1 LSWFRATSLALTL
14 IVMVFTGCSA
24 GTDSPQITVPAEL
37 RGVSLSR
44 PTHLVPRS
52 TTCETFQDGHC
63 AELRWGRVDG
73 LQAGEFTALQV
84 SPTDP
89 NVIYAG
95 IDANDLSLWRS
106 DDAGATWTRKIPNNN
121 SAHTSGV
128 AVSPANPDVVLY
140 TTLEGDVYRT
150 SDGGENWEPVLGRNA
165 SYPDGGA
172 GGTQFTAVA
181 FSIENQSVAYATA
194 TSGARTRVRRQPG
207 PSDFYA
213 TKDAGLT
220 WRLAGIC
227 DDCGAIHSIVAEP
240 GDSELVW
247 ISGVG
252 GVQKSTDG
260 GQTWSGNLL
269 GNHSSMTTI
278 GLALNPADSRI
289 LLAASSEAGVF
300 RTEDGGQTWR
310 EVNVGLQSFQ
320 THRVAFAPSEPQ
332 VAYLTTHDGVYRSG
346 DGGQTWEQRSDGLTY
361 TFLHAITIDPTNA
374 DIVYAGTASEVGTA
388 HMEHFNGL
396 IMKRGRPYGLNGGL
410 HKGEG
415 LYKTTDGGHTW
426 HRSDTGLEETGV
438 VTMAP
443 HPLLPFN
450 FWTAAAAG
458 RGAFV
463 TPDAGDTWHFSPVGA
478 AHYTMVFAFSR
489 SFPTALYLSS
499 YVNSDQ
505 LVVTTDGGGSWENLT
520 EDLIDGVG
528 QRVRD
533 LGLFLQ
539 SQRPNLHLH
548 GLAVAPSD
556 ARVVYA
562 GSVVDTVHP
571 VTFDLA
577 APLIFKS
584 RDGGVTWAEMDD
596 GFPVNVQ
603 TSINAIVVH
612 PTDPDIAYVM
622 TSPYES
628 ETAIGIYK
636 TTDGGEHWSAANHGL
651 GDLNTNDLQLDPLD
665 PNILY
670 VATDGGVDKTIDGA
684 QTWEPSTT
692 GLPKGPVYDLALDPI
707 NPLVLYAAT
716 TNGVYKTKDG
726 GGQWYEVNLGLPLVS
741 ESLRFGHDRVVEVDA
756 TGRVVYIS
764 METGPKHAYQQ
775 HHLYR
780 AILEPLE
787 TVKYVFELKGNTLEV
802 ESTSHVYGLVLD
814 QDERRID
821 FTAAG
826 PTGTLGR
833 TTVTIPTTLLLSPFI
848 VTIDGAKVQ
857 AASRGETI
865 TLEYRHIGTSE
876 VTIKEIR

>member
-1 LSWFRATSLALTL
+1 
-14 IVMVFTGCSA
+14 M
-24 GTDSPQITVPAEL
+24 
-37 RGVSLSR
+37 
-44 PTHLVPRS
+44 
-52 TTCETFQDGHC
+52 
-63 AELRWGRVDG
+63 
-73 LQAGEFTALQV
+73 
-84 SPTDP
+84 
-89 NVIYAG
+89 
-95 IDANDLSLWRS
+95 
-106 DDAGATWTRKIPNNN
+106 N
-121 SAHTSGV
+121 SG
-128 AVSPANPDVVLY
+128 
-140 TTLEGDVYRT
+140 
-150 SDGGENWEPVLGRNA
+150 
-165 SYPDGGA
+165 
-172 GGTQFTAVA
+172 
-181 FSIENQSVAYATA
+181 
-194 TSGARTRVRRQPG
+194 
-207 PSDFYA
+207 
-213 TKDAGLT
+213 
-220 WRLAGIC
+220 
-227 DDCGAIHSIVAEP
+227 
-240 GDSELVW
+240 
-247 ISGVG
+247 
-252 GVQKSTDG
+252 
-260 GQTWSGNLL
+260 
-269 GNHSSMTTI
+269 
-278 GLALNPADSRI
+278 
-289 LLAASSEAGVF
+289 
-300 RTEDGGQTWR
+300 
-310 EVNVGLQSFQ
+310 
-320 THRVAFAPSEPQ
+320 
-332 VAYLTTHDGVYRSG
+332 
-346 DGGQTWEQRSDGLTY
+346 
-361 TFLHAITIDPTNA
+361 
-374 DIVYAGTASEVGTA
+374 
-388 HMEHFNGL
+388 
-396 IMKRGRPYGLNGGL
+396 
-410 HKGEG
+410 
-415 LYKTTDGGHTW
+415 
-426 HRSDTGLEETGV
+426 
-438 VTMAP
+438 
-443 HPLLPFN
+443 
-450 FWTAAAAG
+450 
-458 RGAFV
+458 
-463 TPDAGDTWHFSPVGA
+463 
-478 AHYTMVFAFSR
+478 
-489 SFPTALYLSS
+489 
-499 YVNSDQ
+499 Q
-505 LVVTTDGGGSWENLT
+505 LVVTTDGGGSWQNLT
-520 EDLIDGVG
+520 EDIIDGVD

-556 ARVVYA
+556 AGVVYA

-612 PTDPDIAYVM
+612 TTDPDIAYVM

-716 TNGVYKTKDG
+716 TKGVYKTKDG

-775 HHLYR
+775 RHLYR

-833 TTVTIPTTLLLSPFI
+833 TTVTIPTTLLSSPFI
-848 VTIDGAKVQ
+848 VTVDGAKVQ
-857 AASRGETI
+857 ATRRGETI